1 MIRCNLA
8 ILLAERN
15 LRITKV
21 SKDTGIS
28 RTTLTSLSSNKAQ
41 GIQFDTI
48 NTLCNYLNVNP
59 NKLITHSPID
69 IKLEKLEIREIE
81 VNNRSTGNSMHPTSL
96 DLTIEVN
103 KKGRSFKCDT
113 CGCVYIDAY
122 DEDIYNEETGGYDEI
137 LSIGHLEIFIDLY
150 NEESNQDNEDIAEE
164 NLILIDAF
172 KGLPIPF
179 INDLKNEVINKIIH
193 ELKLQLDIN
202 FREDFNIQYD
212 VDFYWDE
219 RLVK

>member
-59 NKLITHSPID
+59 NQLITHSPID
-69 IKLEKLEIREIE
+69 VKLKRVLIEDLEI
-81 VNNRSTGNSMHPTSL
+81 NNCSTDNSIKPTSL
-96 DLTIEVN
+96 DLTIEIT
-103 KKGRSFKCDT
+103 KKGRPFKCYT
-113 CGCVYIDAY
+113 SGCIYVKAY
-122 DEDIYNEETGGYDEI
+122 NEDLYNEETGEYDKI
-137 LSIGHLEIFIDLY
+137 LSISKLEIFIDLY
-150 NEESNQDNEDIAEE
+150 SEEDNPDNEDISEE
-164 NLILIDAF
+164 NLVLIDTF
-172 KGLPIPF
+172 KNLPISF
-179 INDLKNEVINKIIH
+179 INDLKSEIVNEIIY
-193 ELKLQLDIN
+193 EIDSQLKIN

-212 VDFYWDE
+212 IDFYWDE
-219 RLVK
+219 RLIK

>member
-59 NKLITHSPID
+59 NQLITHSPID
-69 IKLEKLEIREIE
+69 VKLKEILIDDLEI
-81 VNNRSTGNSMHPTSL
+81 NNRSTDNFIKPTSL
-96 DLTIEVN
+96 ELTIEIIKN
-103 KKGRSFKCDT
+103 GRPFNCYTS
-113 CGCVYIDAY
+113 GSIYIEAY
-122 DEDIYNEETGGYDEI
+122 NANLFNEKTGDYSKV
-137 LSIGHLEIFIDLY
+137 LTIGKLEIFIELY
-150 NEESNQDNEDIAEE
+150 SEKDNPDNADIVEE
-164 NLILIDAF
+164 NLVLIDTF
-172 KGLPIPF
+172 KNLPVSF
-179 INDLKNEVINKIIH
+179 INDLKNEIVNKITYEIGS
-193 ELKLQLDIN
+193 KLN
-202 FREDFNIQYD
+202 TRYFREDFNIH
-212 VDFYWDE
+212 FYWDE
-219 RLVK
+219 RLIK

>member
-59 NKLITHSPID
+59 NQLITHTPID
-69 IKLEKLEIREIE
+69 VKLKDVLIDHLEI
-81 VNNRSTGNSMHPTSL
+81 NNRSTDSSIKPTSL
-96 DLTIEVN
+96 ELTIEITKN
-103 KKGRSFKCDT
+103 GRPFNCYTS
-113 CGCVYIDAY
+113 GCIYIEAFNSDLF
-122 DEDIYNEETGGYDEI
+122 NENTGDYSKT
-137 LSIGHLEIFIDLY
+137 LSISNLEIFIELY
-150 NEESNQDNEDIAEE
+150 SEKDNPDNEDIVEE
-164 NLILIDAF
+164 NLVLIDTF
-172 KGLPIPF
+172 KNLPISF
-179 INDLKNEVINKIIH
+179 INDLKDEIIDEIILKIASR
-193 ELKLQLDIN
+193 LDTSY
-202 FREDFNIQYD
+202 FREDFNIH
-212 VDFYWDE
+212 FYWDE
-219 RLVK
+219 RLIK